1 MINKRLSKHR
11 HIITYGIS
19 LALLLFLLKWLQ
31 LRLMIINHAAEL
43 YTGAVAVIFTGI
55 GIWLALKLSKPKTET
70 IFVERQALPVPDK
83 FEVNEAALVSLGLSK
98 RELEVLGLMAKGLS
112 NKEIAEHLFISLSTV
127 KSHSNSLFEKM
138 NVERRTQAIDKGKK
152 LGVIS

>member
-1 MINKRLSKHR
+1 MINKVLIKHR

-19 LALLLFLLKWLQ
+19 LAVLLFLLKWLQ

-43 YTGAVAVIFTGI
+43 YTGAVALIFTGI
-55 GIWLALKLSKPKTET
+55 GIWLALKLAKPQVKT
-70 IFVERQALPVPDK
+70 IIVEKEVSPPADK
-83 FEVNEAALVSLGLSK
+83 FEANAESLVILGLSK
-98 RELEVLGLMAKGLS
+98 RELEVLGLMAQGLS
-112 NKEIAEHLFISLSTV
+112 NKEIAEHLFISISTV

-152 LGVIS
+152 LGVIP